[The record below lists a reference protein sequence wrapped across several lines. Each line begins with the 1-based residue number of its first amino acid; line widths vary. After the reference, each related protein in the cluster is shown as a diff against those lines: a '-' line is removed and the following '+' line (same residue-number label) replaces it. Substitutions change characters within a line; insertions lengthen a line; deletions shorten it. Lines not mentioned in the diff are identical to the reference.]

1 MTSNHP
7 STDADSPDDET
18 LAFAAR
24 VFDLARHGD
33 ADELGRLLD
42 AGLPA
47 NLRNGKGDSLVML
60 AAYNGNEP
68 AVRVLLAHGADPDM
82 LNDNGQAPLAGVA
95 FKGETAIAR
104 LLLEHGAK
112 PDGIGGDRTP
122 LMVAAMFDKSE
133 IAALLLAHG
142 ADPTARDKAGLG
154 ALDLARSMGATAV
167 PALLADAG
175 QTPSTGEMQR

>member
-1 MTSNHP
+1 MTMTTQP
-7 STDADSPDDET
+7 DASLPDDET

-33 ADELGRLLD
+33 AAELGALLD
-42 AGLPA
+42 GGLPP
-47 NLRNGKGDSLVML
+47 NLRNDKGDSLVML

-68 AVRVLLAHGADPDM
+68 AVRTLLEHGADPDA

-104 LLLEHGAK
+104 LLLQHGAK

-122 LMVAAMFDKSE
+122 LMVAAMFDKVD
-133 IAALLLAHG
+133 IAALLLDHG
-142 ADPTARDKAGLG
+142 ADPAARDKAGLG
-154 ALDLARSMGATAV
+154 ALDLARSMGAKAV
-167 PALLADAG
+167 PSLLERATA
-175 QTPSTGEMQR
+175 TR